1 MAQLTDDI
9 AALET
14 DIKRCIDKIRL
25 VRSRAMRE
33 TEDGTHKSAVALLEL
48 SARALAQ
55 ADDAA
60 RYARHNLGRQ
70 ESA

>member
-9 AALET
+9 AALES
-14 DIKRCIDKIRL
+14 DINRCVEKMKL

-48 SARALAQ
+48 SARSLAQ

-70 ESA
+70 ESS